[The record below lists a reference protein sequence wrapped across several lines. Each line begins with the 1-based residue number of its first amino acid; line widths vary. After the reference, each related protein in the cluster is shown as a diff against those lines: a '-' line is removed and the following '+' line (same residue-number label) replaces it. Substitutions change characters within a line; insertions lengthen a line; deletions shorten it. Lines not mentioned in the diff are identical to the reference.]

1 MTSQTAR
8 RPEKPRQNP
17 RNNRANTK
25 NKPKQY
31 VKQTARFEGRR
42 DKKPLIFGWG
52 SHLSHSEKVRLQ
64 RRATWAGTII
74 VAVLIVAALVG
85 FWVDFNVIIPGLTIT
100 SVNGQAISQSQYR
113 KMVALKAQIEQ
124 NKIYGVHGL
133 TAQETA
139 IKKQAT
145 AQQNIVNTATTQ
157 ITNLQKQLKAS
168 GLTSA
173 QRASLNTQITAEQK
187 TKAAAQAKYTSLNS
201 QYSNMSTNTIPLEQQ
216 LYNQPQIG
224 NDSVTWLQNDLLI
237 QQWLPTQSSAVQAK
251 INPTQSEINTFL
263 NGVKA
268 NLPAGT
274 TYSNF
279 LSKDGVSDSDMQQM
293 AAVIVRRQNTQTYMA
308 SLEKSPQYQ
317 VLARMITLSTQKDA
331 NSILTQLQHG
341 GNFAKLAVAKSVD
354 TNTNKQGGFLNW
366 EARGQYAQAYSAA
379 TVENWMFDP
388 ARKLDEL
395 SPVIVE
401 NGSYRIVQILGIDP
415 SRAVDKPTLQTL
427 QTNALSDW
435 LLQVQALPSTKITPA
450 DQSML
455 LNASNMP
462 SDLPASAPG
471 SSVPG
476 APGSQ
481 PGAPGQSGAPNTG
494 P

>member
-1 MTSQTAR
+1 MTSQTVR
-8 RPEKPRQNP
+8 RPENQRQNS
-17 RNNRANTK
+17 RNNQPK
-25 NKPKQY
+25 NKPKKY

-64 RRATWAGTII
+64 RRATWTGAIAF
-74 VAVLIVAALVG
+74 AVLIVVVLVG
-85 FWVDFNVIIPGLTIT
+85 FWIDFSVIIPNLTLT

-113 KMVALKAQIEQ
+113 KLVALKAQIED

-133 TAQETA
+133 NAQETS
-139 IKKQAT
+139 IKKQLAT
-145 AQQNIVNTATTQ
+145 QQNIVSTATAQ
-157 ITNLQKQLKAS
+157 IAKLQKQLKAP

-173 QRASLNTQITAEQK
+173 QRATLNTQIAAQK
-187 TKAAAQAKYTSLNS
+187 KIQAAAQAKVTSLNS
-201 QYSNMSTNTIPLEQQ
+201 QSSNMTTNTIPLEQQ

-224 NDSVTWLQNDLLI
+224 NDSATWLQNDLLI
-237 QQWLPTQSSAVQAK
+237 QQWLQTQSSAVQAK
-251 INPTQSEINTFL
+251 INPTQSAINAFL

-268 NLPAGT
+268 NLPTGT
-274 TYSNF
+274 TYSSF
-279 LSKDGVSDSDMQQM
+279 LSKDGVNDSDMQQM
-293 AAVIVRRQNTQTYMA
+293 AALIVRRQNMQNYLA
-308 SLEKSPQYQ
+308 SLEVSPQYQ

-331 NSILTQLQHG
+331 NNILTQLQHG
-341 GNFAKLAVAKSVD
+341 GNFAKLAVTKSVD

-379 TVENWMFDP
+379 IVENWMFDP
-388 ARKLDEL
+388 SRKMDQL

-435 LLQVQALPSTKITPA
+435 LLRIQALPSTKITPI

-455 LNASNMP
+455 LNTSNMP
-462 SDLPASAPG
+462 PDLPASAPG
-471 SSVPG
+471 STVPG

-481 PGAPGQSGAPNTG
+481 PGAPGTSGAPNTTS

>member
-1 MTSQTAR
+1 
-8 RPEKPRQNP
+8 
-17 RNNRANTK
+17 
-25 NKPKQY
+25 
-31 VKQTARFEGRR
+31 
-42 DKKPLIFGWG
+42 
-52 SHLSHSEKVRLQ
+52 
-64 RRATWAGTII
+64 
-74 VAVLIVAALVG
+74 
-85 FWVDFNVIIPGLTIT
+85 
-100 SVNGQAISQSQYR
+100 
-113 KMVALKAQIEQ
+113 MVALKAQIEQ

-173 QRASLNTQITAEQK
+173 QRASLNAQITAEQK

-201 QYSNMSTNTIPLEQQ
+201 QYSNINTNTIPLEQQ

-237 QQWLPTQSSAVQAK
+237 QQWLQTQSSAIQTK

-366 EARGQYAQAYSAA
+366 EACGQYAQAYSAA

-388 ARKLDEL
+388 ARKLDQI

-435 LLQVQALPSTKITPA
+435 LLQVQALPSTKITPLIQA
-450 DQSML
+450 CCLMRRTCHPIYQHL
-455 LNASNMP
+455 LLAVLYRALLVANPA
-462 SDLPASAPG
+462 LPASQALLKYLNNKNNRASHDNCRDTTLKHIICVALYPFC
-471 SSVPG
+471 SYCPEPITRNSYYKWQFAYPIDFKTYQTNQIQSVDGEPYS
-476 APGSQ
+476 AAS
-481 PGAPGQSGAPNTG
+481 
-494 P
+494 

>member
-1 MTSQTAR
+1 MTSQTVR
-8 RPEKPRQNP
+8 RPENQRQNP
-17 RNNRANTK
+17 RNNRPK
-25 NKPKQY
+25 NKAKQY

-52 SHLSHSEKVRLQ
+52 GHLSHSEKIRLQ
-64 RRATWAGTII
+64 RRATWTGAIAF
-74 VAVLIVAALVG
+74 AVLIVVVLVG
-85 FWVDFNVIIPGLTIT
+85 FWVNLNVIIPGLTIT

-133 TAQETA
+133 TAQETS
-139 IKKQAT
+139 IKKQMA
-145 AQQNIVNTATTQ
+145 AQQNITSAATTQ

-173 QRASLNTQITAEQK
+173 QRTSLNTQITAQK
-187 TKAAAQAKYTSLNS
+187 KIQATAQAKYTSLNS
-201 QYSNMSTNTIPLEQQ
+201 QYTNLNTNTIPLEQQ
-216 LYNQPQIG
+216 IYNQPQIG
-224 NDSVTWLQNDLLI
+224 NDSASWLQNDLLI
-237 QQWLPTQSSAVQAK
+237 QQWLPTQSNAVQAK

-268 NLPAGT
+268 NLPVGT
-274 TYSNF
+274 SYSSF
-279 LSKDGVSDSDMQQM
+279 LSKDSVSDSDMQAM
-293 AAVIVRRQNTQTYMA
+293 SAVIVRRQNMQNYLA
-308 SLEKSPQYQ
+308 SLEVSPQYQ

-341 GNFAKLAVAKSVD
+341 GNFAKLAVSKSVD

-388 ARKLDEL
+388 SRKLNQI

-435 LLQVQALPSTKITPA
+435 LLQLQALPSTKITPA

-455 LNASNMP
+455 LNTSNMP

-481 PGAPGQSGAPNTG
+481 PGAPGTSGAPNTG
-494 P
+494 K